1 MGPHGYSSTN
11 PCGHRARCA
20 SCLCQFPSHYPRYP
34 RWYTSPDSPAAALFA
49 LNLGVDEAISEI
61 GDILSS
67 SVTRLLDE
75 ASLSPTGKSKKMTRS
90 NEIGHELLNKRKNVE
105 RGFEIT
111 PFRSIYPA
119 GHILAEGHVA
129 HVSESLEYLVA
140 TILTPRECF
149 SFFCRT
155 MSFAE
160 WPSTVRRTSSTC
172 PEICHEPS
180 LTPLEQI
187 STHLAPGWRPGTRR
201 EHEYDAEYGIFHLA
215 TTRIVLPLEPGPSTL
230 PTSDWVRSAAR

>member
-1 MGPHGYSSTN
+1 VGIGLGVPRVYASSRVIT
-11 PCGHRARCA
+11 RAIRDG
-20 SCLCQFPSHYPRYP
+20 
-34 RWYTSPDSPAAALFA
+34 YTSPDSPAAALFA

-140 TILTPRECF
+140 TIHTERMLQLLLSHYEF
-149 SFFCRT
+149 
-155 MSFAE
+155 
-160 WPSTVRRTSSTC
+160 RRVAFHG
-172 PEICHEPS
+172 PENLI
-180 LTPLEQI
+180 
-187 STHLAPGWRPGTRR
+187 HLPG
-201 EHEYDAEYGIFHLA
+201 D
-215 TTRIVLPLEPGPSTL
+215 LP
-230 PTSDWVRSAAR
+230 